1 MLRQYFH
8 TVRYLRWQQIL
19 FRFIYWLR
27 KPVLPTAVYLPLQSW
42 AQKWLA
48 PTYIESRFTPEG
60 DFLCLQECASLAD
73 PELWQNKHYSKLWL
87 YHLHYFDACRT
98 QDALKN
104 SSRIHDYIEAWLAY
118 NPPLQGL
125 GWDPYPISLRV
136 VNWIIWF
143 ASGVVTP
150 LPHWHESLILQAEV
164 LTQRLEYHLLGNHLL
179 ANAKALIF
187 LGAYFSGDKAQQW
200 LEKGLCILDKE
211 LDEQFLPD
219 GAHFEL
225 SPMYHSLLLWDICDL
240 YYLAQC
246 VPCPLLQSIIP
257 RFQKILQQ
265 GMEWLEHMSHPD
277 GDIAFF
283 NDANLG
289 SAPTYHD
296 LAQYIRIFDITLVDG
311 RPQEFAWQH
320 LKESGYVA
328 IRLPQEGKI
337 ILDMGPVGPSYQPGH
352 AHADTLSFELSL
364 FGQRAMVNSG
374 VSEYGISPLRTFQR
388 STKAHNTVCIND
400 HSSSDIWSGFRVA
413 QRASPIDLA
422 IISEPDGLIVQC
434 AHDGYIRAP
443 HRAIHT
449 RVWAI
454 KKTELII
461 YDTIKTKHQHTSEAY
476 FYFHPDLS
484 MMKRSPYEYDFIWG
498 DHCLHL
504 EFVGAKQ
511 VQDRVSHWYPAFGTV
526 VTNQCL
532 VVGILGACLET
543 KMNWN

>member
-19 FRFIYWLR
+19 FRFVYLLR
-27 KPVLPTAVYLPLQSW
+27 KPVIPNVECLPLQSW

-48 PTYIESRFTPEG
+48 PTYIQSRFTAEG
-60 DFLCLQECASLAD
+60 DFICLQKRASLTAPD
-73 PELWQNKHYSKLWL
+73 LWQNEQYSKLWL
-87 YHLHYFDACRT
+87 YHLHYFDACRA
-98 QDALKN
+98 QDAFKTPG
-104 SSRIHDYIEAWLAY
+104 RIQNYIETWLLH
-118 NPPLQGL
+118 NPPLQGP

-143 ASGVVTP
+143 ASGVAIP
-150 LPHWHESLILQAEV
+150 PAHWHESLILQAEV
-164 LTQRLEYHLLGNHLL
+164 LTQRLEYHLLGNHLF

-187 LGAYFSGDKAQQW
+187 LGSYFSGDKAQQW
-200 LEKGLCILDKE
+200 LEKGLRILDRE

-225 SPMYHSLLLWDICDL
+225 SPMYHALLIWDICDL
-240 YYLAQC
+240 YYLAHC
-246 VPCPLLQSIIP
+246 VPCPLLQSRIP
-257 RFQKILQQ
+257 IFQKIMQQ
-265 GMEWLEHMSHPD
+265 GMQWLEHMSHPD

-289 SAPTYHD
+289 SAPTYQD
-296 LAQYIRIFDITLVDG
+296 LEQYLRIFDIRLVDN
-311 RPQEFAWQH
+311 RPQDFTLQH

-328 IRLPQEGKI
+328 VYLPQEGKA
-337 ILDMGPVGPSYQPGH
+337 ILDVGPVGPSYQPGH

-364 FGQRAMVNSG
+364 FGQRTLVNSG
-374 VSEYGISPLRTFQR
+374 VSEYGISSLRTFQR
-388 STKAHNTVCIND
+388 STQAHNTVCIND
-400 HSSSDIWSGFRVA
+400 HSSSDIWAGFRVG
-413 QRASPIDLA
+413 QRASPIDLHLVSA
-422 IISEPDGLIVQC
+422 PDLLTVQC
-434 AHDGYIRAP
+434 AHDGYMAAP

-461 YDTIKTKHQHTSEAY
+461 YDTIKTKRQQVSKAY

-484 MMKRSPYEYDFIWG
+484 MMKKGPYEYEFIWG
-498 DHCLHL
+498 AHCLHL

-511 VQDRVSHWYPAFGTV
+511 VQDTESHWYPGFGTV
-526 VTNQCL
+526 VTNHCL
-532 VVGILGACLET
+532 VVGILGTCLET